1 MSEPT
6 PKARHEL
13 RPPTIDEALT
23 NASRLL
29 NGAEMEVGNPP
40 VAQRLDELACTWLN
54 IARFL
59 HERSEP

>member
-6 PKARHEL
+6 PQARPEL

-23 NASRLL
+23 NAGRLL
-29 NGAEMEVGNPP
+29 HGAELEIGNP
-40 VAQRLDELACTWLN
+40 ARAERLDELACTWLN

-59 HERSEP
+59 HDRDHA